1 MESGLDLIPDLAL
14 LMLVAAGAGWVCK
27 RLGLSLV
34 IGYLIAGILIGPF
47 SPFVPILKETERIGI
62 LSQLGLVFLIF
73 SIGTGLGLQRLKR
86 LGLPV
91 IIGTVVGVI
100 VTLNAGRAVGFVM
113 GLTMLQS
120 LFLAGLWVVSSSA
133 IIIKVLQETDSAH
146 ERHGQLALGVTVV
159 EDVVAVAMLT
169 VLGSLAMGVGS
180 TTVGVGQVL
189 RNLGLFVVL
198 VFAVAMLVVPWI
210 MRRLDE
216 EAPVELQ
223 SVAVTALL
231 LGLSTLAL
239 SSGYSLALGAFLLGS
254 IIGSTP
260 YRGRVE
266 RFTEGLRDV
275 FGAVFFVSMGM
286 LFDLRQLSEVWPL
299 AVGLTAGALLLRF
312 IGVGLG
318 LVLAGQPPRDAFRAG
333 ICATPLGEF
342 SFIIAQLGVV
352 SGIMPVWFFPV
363 AVAMSLGSAIVA
375 PPLVRRASGCV
386 RFAGHLVPGWVKD
399 LGRLHGEW
407 LEAIRFR
414 LAGSLLW
421 KLTGKRF
428 AQVGMEMVAVSALV
442 LFSSVLY
449 HHLESFVGPD
459 LLFPSGTLVLFT
471 VVMGAFIAIPL
482 LAIWR
487 NLEALSMIFADAITL
502 NAGGSISVKAV
513 VQPALRVAAFLMILV
528 WIGTLLPSGAAS
540 TTVFLLGIVVALAM
554 ALVFW
559 RRMIRWHSLAE
570 IKLNQLLQPIGG
582 SEPRSQQVLSL
593 DPGEEWG
600 MHVREMTLLDSSR
613 ALGLPIS
620 ALPLRPQFNCS
631 IASIERQGVMIPNPS
646 ASTILF
652 PNDRLLLLGRAD
664 ELDRAEDWLSEVSQE
679 KTRGDA
685 GFAELQL
692 ALVKVPP
699 NCTRVCG
706 KLRDLAPHMLMG
718 VQITGV
724 QRGSD
729 RILNPGGDFIL
740 QPGDNLLVLGRQDQ
754 ISAFQHCLIL
764 PSPAKSPQSSSPAT

>member
-14 LMLVAAGAGWVCK
+14 LMLVAAAAGWVCK

-34 IGYLIAGILIGPF
+34 IGYVIAGILIGPF
-47 SPFVPILKETERIGI
+47 SPLVPIIIETERIGL

-100 VTLNAGRAVGFVM
+100 VTLNAGRAVGFIM
-113 GLTMLQS
+113 GLTMMQS

-169 VLGSLAMGVGS
+169 VLGSLAMGAS
-180 TTVGVGQVL
+180 SASVGVSQILG
-189 RNLGLFVVL
+189 NLGLFVVL
-198 VFAVAMLVVPWI
+198 VFVVAMLVVPWV

-216 EAPVELQ
+216 DAPIELQ
-223 SVAVTALL
+223 NVAVTALL

-286 LFDLRQLSEVWPL
+286 LFDLRQLSDVWLL
-299 AVGLTAGALLLRF
+299 ALGLTAGALVLRF
-312 IGVGLG
+312 LGVGLG

-352 SGIMPVWFFPV
+352 SGIMPPWFFPV
-363 AVAMSLGSAIVA
+363 AIAMSLGSAIAA
-375 PPLVRRASGCV
+375 PPLIRRASGCV
-386 RFAGHLVPGWVKD
+386 RFAAFLVPGWIRD
-399 LGRLHGEW
+399 FGRLYGEW
-407 LEAIRFR
+407 LEAIRLR
-414 LAGSLLW
+414 LAGSRLW

-428 AQVGMEMVAVSALV
+428 AQVGIEMVAVTALV
-442 LFSSVLY
+442 LFSSLLY
-449 HHLESFVGPD
+449 NHAEALVGSD
-459 LLFPSGTLVLFT
+459 FLFPNGTPVLFT
-471 VVMGAFIAIPL
+471 IVMGAFIAIPL

-502 NAGGSISVKAV
+502 SAGGSVSVRVV

-540 TTVFLLGIVVALAM
+540 TTVFLLGMVVALVM
-554 ALVFW
+554 ALIFW

-570 IKLNQLLQPIGG
+570 IKLHQLMEPVGG
-582 SEPRSQQVLSL
+582 SEPRSQQALSL

-620 ALPLRPQFNCS
+620 ALPLRPRFNCS
-631 IASIERQGVMIPNPS
+631 IASIERQGIMIPNPS

-652 PNDRLLLLGRAD
+652 PNDRLLLLGRTE
-664 ELDRAEDWLSEVSQE
+664 ELDRAENWLSEVSE
-679 KTRGDA
+679 GKPGGDA
-685 GFAELQL
+685 GFGELQL
-692 ALVKVPP
+692 AVIKVPLHS
-699 NCTRVCG
+699 TRVCRQL
-706 KLRDLAPHMLMG
+706 KDLPPQTLMG
-718 VQITGV
+718 VLITGV
-724 QRGSD
+724 KRGED
-729 RILNPGGDFIL
+729 RILNPGGSFVL
-740 QPGDNLLVLGRQDQ
+740 QPGDNLLVLGRRDQ
-754 ISAFQHCLIL
+754 ISGFRDWLIL
-764 PSPAKSPQSSSPAT
+764 EPPKEAANLPSEGG